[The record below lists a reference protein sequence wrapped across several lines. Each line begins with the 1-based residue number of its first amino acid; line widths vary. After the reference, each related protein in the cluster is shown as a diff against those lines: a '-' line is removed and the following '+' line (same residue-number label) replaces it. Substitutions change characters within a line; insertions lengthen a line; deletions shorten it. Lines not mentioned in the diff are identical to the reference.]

1 MQGSQNVRKGSLVYI
16 LPVPHLEQR
25 VVVGTIV
32 GWLPPE
38 GEDIALWHVVH
49 DDGDEEDLEESE
61 VKDFLVRDSEHAGE
75 TEGGIQEIEGD
86 QSGAEKTEAM
96 ELEGSEKSKPDSAQ
110 DEEDEEPDVFF
121 RYFNNAPGGL
131 SLRPHQIGIDG
142 LRQELLRM
150 AGRLTDGLKS
160 RGSGFQKDTRR
171 EWENSVR
178 EADSI
183 AQFRDSLRELEEFV
197 HDTQQSPDK
206 VDESSARG
214 KREVME
220 QDGWIFDSEV
230 DGKIKLEELQHKLTE
245 LRRQD
250 NKDSPS
256 KELPIQH
263 EPTEQS
269 LLEEVEAFQRGV
281 SMIGRRGR
289 RFFDSHGKSDGTIV
303 AFMRSGLNDGIAL
316 WHMEH
321 DDGDCEDLDAK
332 DLERVLAFF
341 DSDAQEDEND
351 EEEQQTMESGE
362 ESNDGSEGEELS
374 EETDDEDDGFQSAG
388 SDLVLWPSLDTRN
401 RWRQALSQSHTV
413 SEVALA
419 LSSFMDYAERFGIT
433 SPDPLDA
440 YGTSLSL
447 VSRRMWRE
455 SMGGRESIGRAP
467 VKANPRTTRSSN
479 NSERVAGSRGK
490 DLRRSSLKA
499 AEGSRRL
506 LRDRAAKKMV
516 SYLE

>member
-1 MQGSQNVRKGSLVYI
+1 
-16 LPVPHLEQR
+16 

-38 GEDIALWHVVH
+38 GEDMALWHVVH
-49 DDGDEEDLEESE
+49 EDGDEEDLEESE
-61 VKDFLVRDSEHAGE
+61 VKDFLVSETSDAP
-75 TEGGIQEIEGD
+75 EGD
-86 QSGAEKTEAM
+86 AEVIQGDSQESKEETEAM
-96 ELEGSEKSKPDSAQ
+96 ELERAEKPEEPESTQ
-110 DEEDEEPDVFF
+110 DEEEEEPDVLF

-160 RGSGFQKDTRR
+160 RGSGFQKDVRR
-171 EWENSVR
+171 EWEHCVR
-178 EADSI
+178 QADSI

-197 HDTQQSPDK
+197 HGTQQAPDK
-206 VDESSARG
+206 VDESSARD
-214 KREVME
+214 KREVMQ
-220 QDGWIFDSEV
+220 QDGWIFDAEV
-230 DGKIKLEELQHKLTE
+230 EGKAALEELEKRLTE
-245 LRRQD
+245 ARSRDHTDQPL
-250 NKDSPS
+250 S
-256 KELPIQH
+256 KKRPTQQ
-263 EPTEQS
+263 EPTEES
-269 LLEEVEAFQRGV
+269 LLEEMEACQRGV
-281 SMIGRRGR
+281 SMLGRRGR
-289 RFFDSHGKSDGTIV
+289 RFFDNHGKSDGTIV

-321 DDGDCEDLDAK
+321 DDGDCEDLDSK
-332 DLERVLAFF
+332 DLERVLAYF
-341 DSDAQEDEND
+341 DSDAQEKDEND
-351 EEEQQTMESGE
+351 EDQHTNESGD
-362 ESNDGSEGEELS
+362 ESNGGSECDAMS
-374 EETDDEDDGFQSAG
+374 EETDDEEDGLQSAG
-388 SDLVLWPSLDTRN
+388 SDLLLWPSLDTRN
-401 RWRQALSQSHTV
+401 RWRHALSQSHTV

-455 SMGGRESIGRAP
+455 SMGGGRESIGRAP
-467 VKANPRTTRSSN
+467 VKSNQLATRSSS
-479 NSERVAGSRGK
+479 NSERTAGRGK
-490 DLRRSSLKA
+490 DVRRSSLKA